1 MTNALVENDLENLGP
16 IAFRLL
22 AEMDG
27 ALDRDALARQS
38 LNQLQALL
46 RSIPVWSAQ
55 AYDRRVEPTPASPPP
70 ARGVLAP
77 WQVKQVATFVDAH
90 LDQRILVEHLAQ
102 RARLSASHF
111 CRAFKTTTGE
121 TPHAYVM
128 RRRLERAQALIL
140 ETDDSLSQIADA
152 CGLSDQAHLT
162 RLFRRHLG
170 ITPHQWRRRRS
181 LAVMA

>member
-1 MTNALVENDLENLGP
+1 MTNAHVESHLETLGP

-27 ALDRDALARQS
+27 ALDQDAIARQS

-46 RSIPVWSAQ
+46 RSLPVWSGQ
-55 AYDRRVEPTPASPPP
+55 AYERAAAPNSVPSP
-70 ARGVLAP
+70 ARGALAP
-77 WQVKQVATFVDAH
+77 WQLKQVAAFVDAH

-111 CRAFKTTTGE
+111 CRAFKATTGE

-128 RRRLERAQALIL
+128 RRRLERAQTLIL
-140 ETDDSLSQIADA
+140 ASDDSLSQIADA

-181 LAVMA
+181 LPVAV

>member
-1 MTNALVENDLENLGP
+1 MTNAHVENNLENLGP
-16 IAFRLL
+16 VAFRLL

-27 ALDRDALARQS
+27 ALDRDAIARQS

-46 RSIPVWSAQ
+46 RSLPVWSGQ
-55 AYDRRVEPTPASPPP
+55 AYDRRVEPRSAPPP
-70 ARGVLAP
+70 ARGILAP
-77 WQVKQVATFVDAH
+77 WQVKQVAAFVDAH
-90 LDQRILVEHLAQ
+90 LDQRILVEHLAH

-128 RRRLERAQALIL
+128 RRRLERAQTLIL

-181 LAVMA
+181 LPLAV